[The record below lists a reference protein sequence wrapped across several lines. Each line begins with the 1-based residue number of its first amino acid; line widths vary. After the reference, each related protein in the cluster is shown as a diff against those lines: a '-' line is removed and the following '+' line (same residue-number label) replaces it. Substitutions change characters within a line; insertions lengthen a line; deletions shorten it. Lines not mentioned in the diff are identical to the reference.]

1 MTRII
6 PMDDAQNSP
15 TLPSPTFNPIRIDE
29 QKCVRCD
36 LCDWICPGDL
46 IYHEEGNKTKL
57 PIVAYPDECWYCG
70 LCQSICPTDAIEVIF
85 PEQMIRNRTDV
96 MSLLGKIVE

>member
-1 MTRII
+1 
-6 PMDDAQNSP
+6 MDDAQNSP

-46 IYHEEGNKTKL
+46 IYHEEGNKAKL
-57 PIVAYPDECWYCG
+57 PVIAYPDECWYCG